1 MELDT
6 SAVDAVLTTTRAVRR
21 RLDLTRDVPD
31 DVLLECIDIAEQA
44 PTGGNQ
50 GSRRWLV
57 IREPA
62 TKQRLAELYLE
73 AAGRWMIE
81 TRDRLAGS
89 GHPQEKVAASAAHLA
104 EHLAQVP
111 VLVIPT
117 ILGRHDGSGRP
128 GLFDSV
134 IQAVWS
140 FCLALRARGL
150 GSAWTTA
157 GLSRG
162 DEVAELLGIPEGV
175 TQIALL
181 PVAYTIGTDFRAA
194 PRYPAREITYFDRYG
209 RTIRGRR
216 SEPAT
221 LADGHGVIVEADIAA
236 PPEWVWE
243 LVSDINLPARFST
256 EFRGAEWT
264 EGVEPGVGATFVGT
278 NFHEALGE
286 WQTTAHVM
294 AYEPNRVFAWNIN
307 DPDHPGA
314 QWRFELEG
322 VAGATRLRYHL
333 TLGPGPSGISI
344 AIDSMPDK
352 EPRILARRQDEHRRN
367 MTATVEGIKQLAE
380 GAEGEA
386 SEGSG

>member
-1 MELDT
+1 VDLDVT
-6 SAVDAVLTTTRAVRR
+6 AVDQVLTTTRAVRR

-31 DVLLECIDIAEQA
+31 EVILECIDIAEQA

-57 IREPA
+57 IRDPA
-62 TKQRLAELYLE
+62 TKQRLAELYLD

-89 GHPQEKVAASAAHLA
+89 GHPQEKVVASAAHLA
-104 EHLAQVP
+104 EHLAEVP

-157 GLSRG
+157 VLSQE
-162 DEVAELLGIPEGV
+162 DEVAELLGIPEDV

-181 PVAYTIGTDFRAA
+181 PVAYTLGTDFRPA

-209 RTIRGRR
+209 RTITGRR

-221 LADGHGVIVEADIAA
+221 LADGHGVIVEADIDA
-236 PPEWVWE
+236 PPERVWE
-243 LVSDINLPARFST
+243 LVSDINLSARFTS
-256 EFRGAEWT
+256 EFRGAEWS
-264 EGVEPGVGATFVGT
+264 EGAEPGVGATFVGT
-278 NFHEALGE
+278 NQHEAIGE
-286 WQTTAHVM
+286 WQTTSHVM
-294 AYEPNRVFAWNIN
+294 AYEPGRVFAWNIS
-307 DPDHPGA
+307 DPDDPGA
-314 QWRFELEG
+314 QWRFELEP

-333 TLGPGPSGISI
+333 TLGPGPSGITM
-344 AIDSMPDK
+344 AIEAMPDK
-352 EPRILARRQDEHRRN
+352 EARILARRQDEHRRN
-367 MTATVEGIKQLAE
+367 MTAVVEGIKQLAE
-380 GAEGEA
+380 
-386 SEGSG
+386 SQNNR